1 MVLIDYQDYNKSK
14 NTIGIQLICVNI
26 KDIPVIGFERAKNA
40 LEFNKGS

>member
-1 MVLIDYQDYNKSK
+1 MVLIDYQDCNKNK

>member
-1 MVLIDYQDYNKSK
+1 MVLIDYQDYNKNK

-26 KDIPVIGFERAKNA
+26 KDIPVTGFERAKNA